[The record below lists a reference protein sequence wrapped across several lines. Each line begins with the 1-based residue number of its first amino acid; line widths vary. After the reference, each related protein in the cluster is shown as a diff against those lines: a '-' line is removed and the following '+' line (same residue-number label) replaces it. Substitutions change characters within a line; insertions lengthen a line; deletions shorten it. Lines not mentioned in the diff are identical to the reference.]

1 MKTVYSNAQNPKLM
15 GWLTGIFIVLAI
27 AAYFFYVAGWPS
39 GGASGNG
46 RSSLF
51 QSAMLIFYIVFYAAS
66 FYTMYKTS
74 KCVVDDEEGTLTAP
88 ENKKRPMK
96 ISDID
101 KITFC
106 VTKKGR
112 LRYLLIHEKGV
123 QFISVRL
130 SRKLSDRMVAHLL
143 EINPAIETAT
153 KDYL

>member
-27 AAYFFYVAGWPS
+27 AAYIFYVAGWPS
-39 GGASGNG
+39 GDASGND

-51 QSAMLIFYIVFYAAS
+51 QSAMFIFYIVFYASS